1 MAKSIFA
8 LNRPISTTEM
18 QSRRRALVRLGLA
31 WLAMMQVMMFALPG
45 YLRQDAFGQ
54 DNLDVLDWAIFLMN
68 WASLVLTV
76 PVILYSAW
84 PVWRGAWRAYQQRR
98 TTMDVPVAVSMTA
111 AFIPSVVSTWQGHG
125 EVYFDSITMFVA
137 FLLTARYFESRAT
150 QAVNHAQFGEK
161 LEALRT
167 GLLKRADHIA
177 MWFVVVQLSIAF
189 VVATFWWFADPSHAL
204 AVMVALLVMSCPCA
218 LSLSAPV
225 SLAAA
230 HATLAAYPD
239 LTQAET
245 LKVYQKTAIVSR
257 QNLYGSLIFHLFTTP
272 LAAFGLVSPWVAA
285 LAMLVSSVAVCLN
298 AYRLYQKPTL
308 AHSSTVLII
317 EPSTQHVKL

>member
-1 MAKSIFA
+1 MAKSIFT
-8 LNRPISTTEM
+8 LNRPLSNEDMLT
-18 QSRRRALVRLGLA
+18 RRRALVRLGLA

-45 YLRQDAFGQ
+45 YLRQDAYGQ

-84 PVWRGAWRAYQQRR
+84 PVWRGAWQACQQRR
-98 TTMDVPVAVSMTA
+98 TTMDIPVTISISA
-111 AFIPSVVSTWQGHG
+111 AFIPSVLATWQGHG
-125 EVYFDSITMFVA
+125 EVYFDSVTMFVA
-137 FLLTARYFESRAT
+137 FLLTARYFETRAT
-150 QAVNHAQFGEK
+150 QAVNHAQYGEELK
-161 LEALRT
+161 ALRKS
-167 GLLKRADHIA
+167 LFSRADCIA
-177 MWFVVVQLSIAF
+177 KWFVVVQLGIAF
-189 VVATFWWFADPSHAL
+189 VVATYWWVINPTHAL

-239 LTQAET
+239 LTPEET
-245 LKVYQKTAIVSR
+245 LYLYKKTAVITR
-257 QNLYGSLIFHLFTTP
+257 QNLYGSLLFHLVTTP
-272 LAAFGLVSPWVAA
+272 LAALGLVTPWVAA

-298 AYRLYQKPTL
+298 AYRLYQKPVYDYNFAPLKTL
-308 AHSSTVLII
+308 
-317 EPSTQHVKL
+317 PSTQRGH